1 MRLALLALAALT
13 LLPSPAAAQPA
24 AAEPERAAPSAA
36 DGPQMPLGEVLEVAI
51 RQSPQLA
58 LAAIDVAVADAAVL
72 AASGIDDWVLAA
84 GLSFSSLR
92 VNREIG
98 SSTTNSID
106 VTGGLSRS
114 LSSGG
119 VISIGAQSGFSN
131 NPFSLTSDS
140 SGSWAHSV
148 TASIS
153 QPLLRGRGERIARAQ
168 LRQLDIQRDVARLR
182 REAAAISI
190 LDDVIASYWELA
202 FAIRDLEIRRS
213 SLALAEERLRITR
226 AGIDAGATAP
236 TEALAVEQIIAT
248 REEEIVSA
256 ELGVLERS
264 ITLRRLVGLEVDA
277 DSLLLGT
284 TAPLSVTPEDFDLG
298 ALLTEA
304 FDASPELAALSK
316 LEANATIAVEV
327 TDNGLLPRLDATLRA
342 GPSGVA
348 TSASDALV
356 DMVSFKGYRVSADL
370 QFEHTLGNRAAR
382 GEHAQARAG
391 VLQAKIN
398 SADARAQIAT
408 AMARA
413 VAQARASGKRMELS
427 RKAIELAEKNID
439 AEKAR
444 FGLGRATSFDIAQR
458 EEELKLAQLRFARA
472 TIDYLE
478 SVVQIDSVSGR
489 LLGKYG
495 VSLADR

>member
-1 MRLALLALAALT
+1 MRLALLALLVLLLVPSNAA
-13 LLPSPAAAQPA
+13 SQPTPG
-24 AAEPERAAPSAA
+24 EPEANPPTGAA
-36 DGPQMPLGEVLEVAI
+36 GPQMPLGQVLEVAI

-72 AASGIDDWVLAA
+72 TAAGIDDWVLAA
-84 GLSFSSLR
+84 GVSFSSLR
-92 VNREIG
+92 VKRATDT
-98 SSTTNSID
+98 STTNSID
-106 VTGGLSRS
+106 FSGSLSRS
-114 LSSGG
+114 LSTGG
-119 VISIGAQSGFSN
+119 VIGIGAQSGYSN

-140 SGSWAHSV
+140 GGSWSHSV
-148 TASIS
+148 SASIS
-153 QPLLRGRGERIARAQ
+153 QPLLRGRGEGVARAR
-168 LRQLDIQRDVARLR
+168 LRQVDLQRDVARLN

-190 LDDVIASYWELA
+190 LGDVIAAYWELA
-202 FAIRDLEIRRS
+202 FSIRDLEIRRG

-256 ELGVLERS
+256 ELTVLERS
-264 ITLRRLVGLEVDA
+264 ITLRRLVGLEVEADA
-277 DSLLLGT
+277 LLLGT
-284 TAPLSVTPEDFDLG
+284 TAPLSVTPESFDMQVLLG
-298 ALLTEA
+298 DA
-304 FDASPELAALSK
+304 FASSPELAALAR
-316 LEANATIAVEV
+316 LEDNATIAVEV
-327 TDNGLLPRLDATLRA
+327 TDNGLLPRLDAALRA

-348 TSASDALV
+348 ASAGDALV

-370 QFEHTLGNRAAR
+370 ELEHTLGNRAAR
-382 GEHAQARAG
+382 GEHARARAG
-391 VLQAKIN
+391 VLQARIN
-398 SADARAQIAT
+398 TADARAQIAT

-427 RKAIELAEKNID
+427 RRAIELAEKNID

-478 SVVQIDSVSGR
+478 SVVQIDAVTGR

-495 VSLADR
+495 VSLEDR